1 MIIKSP
7 ESNKIK
13 KKVIEWIDDLL
24 NTKNYFTKSIQQNN
38 IDLMNIIFDDL
49 LNIKYYFTLYGE
61 KLLKSAIEYWYENT
75 KLINVIFKKTIE
87 YFKENQKNYFY
98 ILSII
103 SNNISYLNK
112 YPEFILKYHNKVPF
126 ILYPTNKKII
136 YNDFKYLDSF
146 CLELEINKLFI
157 IPSFIFYKKKI
168 LSLIQKILLL
178 LYIIIVIYFDL
189 GYDMKY

>member
-61 KLLKSAIEYWYENT
+61 KLLKSAIEY
-75 KLINVIFKKTIE
+75 
-87 YFKENQKNYFY
+87 
-98 ILSII
+98 
-103 SNNISYLNK
+103 
-112 YPEFILKYHNKVPF
+112 
-126 ILYPTNKKII
+126 
-136 YNDFKYLDSF
+136 
-146 CLELEINKLFI
+146 
-157 IPSFIFYKKKI
+157 
-168 LSLIQKILLL
+168 
-178 LYIIIVIYFDL
+178 
-189 GYDMKY
+189 